1 MLCVIELEL
10 EEMYRFEHLCN
21 TMKNGLEKMA
31 DAECGIEM
39 YQNAKSDIE
48 LLENVVNQVNI
59 VKQHIEKR
67 L

>member
-1 MLCVIELEL
+1 MLCVIELEI
-10 EEMYRFEHLCN
+10 EEMYRFEYLCN
-21 TMKNGLEKMA
+21 SMKKGLVKKA
-31 DAECGIEM
+31 DSDCGVEM

-48 LLENVVNQVNI
+48 LLDNVVNQVNI

>member
-1 MLCVIELEL
+1 
-10 EEMYRFEHLCN
+10 MYRFEHLCN

>member
-21 TMKNGLEKMA
+21 TMKNGLVKLTES
-31 DAECGIEM
+31 DCGIEM
-39 YQNAKSDIE
+39 YQNSKSDIE

-59 VKQHIEKR
+59 VKNHIEKR

>member
-1 MLCVIELEL
+1 MLCVIELEI
-10 EEMYRFEHLCN
+10 EEMYRFEYLCN
-21 TMKNGLEKMA
+21 SMKNGLVTMT